1 MKFKAQSGNL
11 LDIKT
16 DLYVVA
22 NYEGHFNPKDYSGKI
37 NQTFG
42 KAFEKLCQQQ
52 DYKGAVAEAKLFQTH
67 NQLKAPYVLYL
78 GLGAAKNL
86 NLDDVRKWGA
96 AIQGVAAQLKCT
108 SIAVEVPGQGAKNVG
123 FADAVQAVVEGYL
136 LSNYQFTAY
145 LENKPSSVKEIIL
158 VAPSSHIRKA
168 EPAITLGE
176 LVSRGTCLA
185 RDLVNTPAADMTPSD
200 LAHKAKTL
208 KGVSTKIHDLAAV
221 KKMKMGAFLSVG
233 LGSTQNPPCFIEMH
247 YKPKGK
253 AKKKIAIVGKGV
265 TFDSGG
271 YSIKPA
277 KAMETMKCDMSG
289 AAAVIGLM
297 SIVAELKP
305 DVEVSGYI
313 AATENMVDGFAQR
326 PGDICTAMNGK
337 TIEVLNTDA
346 EGRLTLADALH
357 YATLKKPDYI
367 IDMATLTGA
376 CLVALG
382 LQYTGGMTND
392 AELLSK
398 LRESGLHCGEKI
410 WELPLADE
418 YKDELKSP
426 IADLKNIG
434 NGYAG
439 TILGGLFLEVFV
451 NNHKWV
457 HLDIAG
463 TAWTDKPYSYIP
475 RGGTGVMVR
484 TLAHFI
490 AQF

>member
-1 MKFKAQSGNL
+1 MKFKSESSDL
-11 LDIKT
+11 LQIKS
-16 DLYVVA
+16 DLCVVA
-22 NYEGHFNPKDYSGKI
+22 NYDGKFNPKDYA
-37 NQTFG
+37 G
-42 KAFEKLCQQQ
+42 KANALLKKQPEELCQKQ
-52 DYKGAVAEAKLFQTH
+52 DYKGTLAEGKLIQT
-67 NQLKAPYVLYL
+67 NGACKATYVLYL
-78 GLGAAKNL
+78 GLGSAKDL
-86 NLDDVRKWGA
+86 QLEGIRKWA
-96 AIQGVAAQLKCT
+96 ASIQCYATQLKAET
-108 SIAVEVPGQGAKNVG
+108 VTIEIPGAGAKNVG
-123 FADAVQAVVEGYL
+123 FADAVQAVVEGFIL
-136 LSNYQFTAY
+136 NGYQFSRY
-145 LENKPSSVKEIIL
+145 LKAKPVSIKNVIL
-158 VAPSSHIRKA
+158 CAPTSHARHTDA
-168 EPAITLGE
+168 AIKRGE
-176 LVSRGTCLA
+176 LLARGVNLT
-185 RDLVNTPAADMTPSD
+185 RDLVNTPANDMTPND
-200 LAHKAKTL
+200 LATQAKKL
-208 KGVSTKIHDLAAV
+208 KGVTTKVHDLNAV
-221 KKMKMGAFLSVG
+221 KKLKMGAFLSVG
-233 LGSTQNPPCFIEMH
+233 LGSTENPPCFIEMH

-277 KAMETMKCDMSG
+277 KGMETMKSDMAG

-297 SIVAELKP
+297 SIISELSP
-305 DVEVSGYI
+305 NVEVRGYI

-326 PGDICTAMNGK
+326 PGDVCTAMNGK

-357 YATLKKPDYI
+357 YATLQKPDYI

-382 LQYTGGMTND
+382 MQITGGMTND
-392 AELLSK
+392 KKLLDMLSTC
-398 LRESGLHCGEKI
+398 GNACGEKI
-410 WELPLADE
+410 WELPLAEE

-451 NNHKWV
+451 GDTKWA

-463 TAWTDKPYSYIP
+463 PSWTEKPLNYTP

-484 TLAHFI
+484 TLARFLE
-490 AQF
+490 QF